1 MAQDTPNREAREAM
15 KRTVT
20 AKENRQDLIREIAT
34 RAFLQY
40 DDTMRRLS
48 KN

>member
-1 MAQDTPNREAREAM
+1 M

-20 AKENRQDLIREIAT
+20 AKGNHHDLIREIAT

-40 DDTMRRLS
+40 DDAMRRLS